1 MINQKQPN
9 TPVQLAVLHMD
20 VYKKL
25 ADHFPIL
32 VNKETSAIM
41 SGYQLGVQ
49 AVLQKLREGFVIDN
63 R

>member
-1 MINQKQPN
+1 MTTQTKPTEYAILTQAVYQNLAKQ
-9 TPVQLAVLHMD
+9 
-20 VYKKL
+20 
-25 ADHFPIL
+25 FPIL
-32 VNKETSAIM
+32 VNRETTEIM